1 MPVRQRVPQG
11 ETWDKHRNNFIKRRL
26 IMVKNA
32 GAKYGLYHTEGPLA
46 GLPTVLHV
54 NMLMWAYS
62 PDKALYKGGKFA
74 EIVKKIKGLAR
85 A

>member
-1 MPVRQRVPQG
+1 MAPAKLRTMPVRQRVPQG

-46 GLPTVLHV
+46 GLPTVL
-54 NMLMWAYS
+54 
-62 PDKALYKGGKFA
+62 P
-74 EIVKKIKGLAR
+74 
-85 A
+85 